1 MRQNIYATHCKRGE
15 WAVKGERDD
24 RASGLYGTQRKAIN
38 TGREIERNNRFDLV
52 IHDRENSILD
62 SDSYG
67 NDPCPPKARR
77 Q

>member
-52 IHDRENSILD
+52 I
-62 SDSYG
+62 
-67 NDPCPPKARR
+67 P
-77 Q
+77 